1 MDFSAGKNCI
11 WQILSEH
18 NLDIFCPRR
27 NGWNRSPDE
36 AKYPILLLVLVVDRL
51 NLKPLVLRR
60 WSWMGQ
66 LGMLLAITKLLSV
79 STLPVL
85 ATVPRA
91 TISSRWSL
99 SSNHS
104 KGVALQFVRQ
114 NAPLFQLHTVKAS
127 VILAIFC
134 GAAFDIINKCFDIV
148 LKSSSS
154 ADGNLDIS
162 TWFLLMDM
170 ASASTVP
177 GATADALETIC
188 PRIQ

>member
-1 MDFSAGKNCI
+1 MNFSAGKNCI
-11 WQILSEH
+11 WRILSEH

-27 NGWNRSPDE
+27 NGWTRSLDE

-66 LGMLLAITKLLSV
+66 LGMLLAITKLLS
-79 STLPVL
+79 STLPLL

-104 KGVALQFVRQ
+104 KDVALQFVSGCFCHNKQMLRYRLEIFIFRRR
-114 NAPLFQLHTVKAS
+114 NLGHMYVVLVDGDGFCIHRSRRDSGCPGDNPPL
-127 VILAIFC
+127 
-134 GAAFDIINKCFDIV
+134 
-148 LKSSSS
+148 
-154 ADGNLDIS
+154 
-162 TWFLLMDM
+162 
-170 ASASTVP
+170 
-177 GATADALETIC
+177 
-188 PRIQ
+188 IQ